1 MYLITVVNSTG
12 EYTLFNIFD
21 DDLKVVNPT
30 LSLELNKSGTLT
42 FQISSTHPNME
53 QILPLASEIYVY
65 DNNNVYW
72 IGRPLSIENEFDLMA
87 TVTCEGILGYL
98 LDTQVPPFD
107 FTGSNSINGT
117 DCVKKFL
124 QRLVNSHNAKLSSNW
139 VDSRKKF
146 TVGTVNIIDSNANL
160 ARSSEDYHSTLETI
174 NEKLLNSSYGGYI
187 RVRVVGNTRYIDYI
201 DGFEAATQP
210 ITFGENLLDLTTHVQ
225 TDTLYT
231 VVIPQGAEIESTGKR
246 VNLLNYSP
254 TTSVSNKIKEYTH
267 GGAKYNT
274 GASNSFANAGV
285 IYDAQGVSK
294 HGRVFVELTLDDVT
308 TQEQLALKA
317 AKYIGEVSVLG
328 EMLELSAVDLSTID
342 VDYHRFNLG
351 ENVNV
356 VSLPHD
362 IQAEYQI
369 TKMNID
375 LYNPANSSMTLGGEL
390 RTFTFENT
398 KQVVEFNNTM
408 FEEITSAVQN
418 ATSLLSGGKGGYLII
433 RQNEDTGQPEE
444 ILIMNQATEVSATNC
459 VRINRNGIGFGK
471 KSSGQTAEAWVYRNA
486 WTIDGNLVAD
496 FITSGTLNANRIKA
510 GVLSDTAGNTSL
522 NMSTGALTIKKGS
535 INLGSGKF
543 TVNDSGA
550 MKAVSGTIAGF
561 SLSNNTFQKKYKVG
575 SRNFELNIR
584 SVSGYN
590 ADVISIIGPSSKSAF
605 AIYGDGGLL
614 CSPIKSNGNWGNMIF
629 EISESQGYI
638 GHNNGAGFTVDSS
651 GLNLFGGDKRV
662 DINSTNINSGVIPQT
677 TSHSGNLW
685 LNATGRWY
693 YANEGSSSRKI
704 KTDIKEVEKEELMP
718 ERLYDV
724 DVIQYKYK
732 DDFLSEDDDNRGKDL
747 VGFIVEDLNEVYPA
761 AVQKETEDSKTW
773 TWSPYRII
781 PPMLKLIQDQ
791 KKQID
796 SLEERLEKLEEI
808 IAGGKNN
815 G

>member
-12 EYTLFNIFD
+12 EYTLFNTFD

-42 FQISSTHPNME
+42 FQISSAHPNKE

-72 IGRPLSIENEFDLMA
+72 IGRPLAIENEFDLMA

-107 FTGSNSINGT
+107 FTGSNSITGT

-160 ARSSEDYHSTLETI
+160 ARSSEDYNSTLETI

-187 RVRVVGNTRYIDYI
+187 RVRVVGSTRYIDYI
-201 DGFEAATQP
+201 DGFNAATQP

-231 VVIPQGAEIESTGKR
+231 VVIPQGAEVESTGKR

-254 TTSVSNKIKEYTH
+254 STSVANKIKEYTH

-274 GASNSFANAGV
+274 GASNSFASAGV

-294 HGRVFVELTLDDVT
+294 HGRVFVELTLDDIT

-317 AKYIGEVSVLG
+317 AKYIGEISVLG
-328 EMLELSAVDLSTID
+328 ETLELSAVDLSSID
-342 VDYHRFNLG
+342 VDYRRFNLG

-356 VSLPHD
+356 ISLPHD

-369 TKMNID
+369 TQMNID

-398 KQVVEFNNTM
+398 KQVVDFNNTM

-433 RQNEDTGQPEE
+433 RRNEDTGHPEE
-444 ILIMNQATEVSATNC
+444 ILIMNAATEVSATNC

-471 KSSGQTAEAWVYRNA
+471 KSSGQTAEEWVYRNA

-496 FITSGTLNANRIKA
+496 FITSGTLNARLLKTGTIQ
-510 GVLSDTAGNTSL
+510 DQQGNTSINL
-522 NMSTGALTIKKGS
+522 SNGTLSMKKGD
-535 INLGSGKF
+535 INLGNGKF
-543 TVNDSGA
+543 SVNDSGYL
-550 MKAVSGTIAGF
+550 KATNGKIGGFTIIDTRFYTEYKIGRFNAEFVVNAPDSYRDDALWVSMG
-561 SLSNNTFQKKYKVG
+561 
-575 SRNFELNIR
+575 RN
-584 SVSGYN
+584 
-590 ADVISIIGPSSKSAF
+590 SAF
-605 AIYGDGGLL
+605 SIGANGSFY
-614 CSPIKSNGNWGNMIF
+614 CSPLTSAGTFGNVLVNFGTTGAYMRNTY
-629 EISESQGYI
+629 SGGQVRV
-638 GHNNGAGFTVDSS
+638 NNE
-651 GLNLFGGDKRV
+651 GLMFVTGR
-662 DINSTNINSGVIPQT
+662 QT
-677 TSHSGNLW
+677 TANSGNLYISSDGLVW
-685 LNATGRWY
+685 N
-693 YANEGSSSRKI
+693 ANEGSSSRKI
-704 KTDIKEVEKEELMP
+704 KKDIKEVEKEELMP
-718 ERLYDV
+718 DRLYDA

-747 VGFIVEDLNEVYPA
+747 VGFIVEDLDEVYPA

-796 SLEERLEKLEEI
+796 SLEERLEKLEGI

>member
-12 EYTLFNIFD
+12 EYTLFNTFD
-21 DDLKVVNPT
+21 DDLKVINPT

-42 FQISSTHPNME
+42 FQIPSTHQNRE

-65 DNNNVYW
+65 DNNSIYW

-187 RVRVVGNTRYIDYI
+187 RVRVVSNTRYIDYI

-254 TTSVSNKIKEYTH
+254 TTSVANKIKEYTH

-274 GASNSFANAGV
+274 GSSNSFANAGV

-308 TQEQLALKA
+308 TQGQLALKA

-328 EMLELSAVDLSTID
+328 ETLELSAVDLSSID

-375 LYNPANSSMTLGGEL
+375 LYDPANSSMTLGGEL

-459 VRINRNGIGFGK
+459 VRINKNGIGFGK

-522 NMSTGALTIKKGS
+522 NMSTGALSIKKGS

-543 TVNDSGA
+543 TVNDSGE
-550 MKAVSGTIAGF
+550 MKAVSGTVGGL
-561 SLSNNTFQKKYKVG
+561 SLSERSIYKKYKIGGVSYEAMFTAPTRSYDSVFMVVRG
-575 SRNFELNIR
+575 SKVLF
-584 SVSGYN
+584 
-590 ADVISIIGPSSKSAF
+590 DVTAEGSF
-605 AIYGDGGLL
+605 L
-614 CSPIKSNGNWGNMIF
+614 
-629 EISESQGYI
+629 SESGNAWISNDPSGSELGY
-638 GHNNGAGFTVDSS
+638 GEKCRVYCAPD
-651 GLNLFGGDKRV
+651 GLWLDTGR
-662 DINSTNINSGVIPQT
+662 STT
-677 TSHSGNLW
+677 AHSGNLYI
-685 LNATGRWY
+685 TGTGAAY

-704 KTDIKEVEKEELMP
+704 KTDIKEVEKEALMP
-718 ERLYDV
+718 ERLYDAN
-724 DVIQYKYK
+724 VIQYKYK

-747 VGFIVEDLNEVYPA
+747 VGFIVEDLDEVYPA

-796 SLEERLEKLEEI
+796 SLEERLEKLEKI